1 MNKCNFP
8 TPQMALKVICT
19 SKKTKKRSWNQTKL
33 HCHIS
38 SSLLTISSSESTFV
52 PPCFLA
58 LFLSSFVT
66 NRPGVIGVIGV
77 KGWYALYGVCGTPVL
92 GVGCSTL
99 SRFSR
104 YVTFVAGAL
113 CGGVYASRN
122 GRLPLLTAA
131 PGRRCR
137 GVGAGAL
144 VTPFFSISRACA
156 AADFMAGV
164 NGGGPGV

>member
-1 MNKCNFP
+1 
-8 TPQMALKVICT
+8 MALKAVRT
-19 SKKTKKRSWNQTKL
+19 SKKGRRKRSWNQRKL

-66 NRPGVIGVIGV
+66 NRPGVIGVMGV

-92 GVGCSTL
+92 GVECTL

-122 GRLPLLTAA
+122 GRLPVLFAA
-131 PGRRCR
+131 AGRRC
-137 GVGAGAL
+137 
-144 VTPFFSISRACA
+144 
-156 AADFMAGV
+156 
-164 NGGGPGV
+164 